1 MEMNAQAKQDFI
13 REIIAHVQNDIL
25 AAVPNMP
32 EEWDGHELRRF
43 IADKFDHSAMT
54 VGRKGFY
61 GRDYRQR
68 TRAYRN
74 EVLVR
79 NL

>member
-1 MEMNAQAKQDFI
+1 MNTIEKRRFVRELIANVQRDVLAK
-13 REIIAHVQNDIL
+13 
-25 AAVPNMP
+25 VPLMP
-32 EEWDGHELRRF
+32 EEWDGHELRRY
-43 IADKFDHSAMT
+43 IADKFDESAIT
-54 VGRKGFY
+54 VGRSGTH
-61 GRDYRQR
+61 GHDYRAR